1 MKLYWQHAKIQIRTT
16 LILDSIN
23 IQINDGE
30 SYGIIG
36 PNASG
41 KTILAKAIAGLLPVR
56 DAEPAEPVRSVFVSF
71 QSGFQLKHG
80 ARAYRQQRW
89 NLPDAEFVPTVRELF
104 EKVEKQDKLQ
114 RLIGEFGF
122 QNHLSRFVI
131 SLSNGEQRKFEL
143 IKAMAEDPE
152 LLVIDNAFNGLD
164 APSRVL
170 LHDMLNKMVAQGRQ
184 LLLTGLKPDDFPA
197 SLKHFIHVEGKSAFN
212 VGRSNIR
219 LEYPAVDEQ
228 LCEIPR
234 WENST
239 YNEIIDLEQL
249 SLVYNNTKIL
259 DQINWRVMA
268 GDKWVLAGG
277 NGSGKTSLLNMIFGD
292 NPRAYK
298 CRIRLFGR
306 QKGSGESIWD
316 IKNRVGFVSPE
327 MHQYLPAGQSVNDVL
342 CSGFYTSE
350 GLYSKPTSYQR
361 ILSKKWLQLI
371 RLGHLSDL
379 PFNVLASSHQR
390 MVLVLRALIKNPPLL
405 IFDEPFQ
412 GLDPEN
418 IAVMKNLLNSIAE
431 HTNCTMI
438 FVSHFDDEVPA
449 SFNRRLTL
457 NNGKVVSNE

>member
-1 MKLYWQHAKIQIRTT
+1 MKLYWQRAKIQIRTT

-56 DAEPAEPVRSVFVSF
+56 DAEAAEPVRSVFVSF

-89 NLPDAEFVPTVRELF
+89 NLPDAEFVPTVRELLD
-104 EKVEKQDKLQ
+104 KVEKQDKLQ

-197 SLKHFIHVEGKSAFN
+197 SLKHFIHVEGKNAFN

-298 CRIRLFGR
+298 CRIRLFG
-306 QKGSGESIWD
+306 KIG
-316 IKNRVGFVSPE
+316 
-327 MHQYLPAGQSVNDVL
+327 
-342 CSGFYTSE
+342 
-350 GLYSKPTSYQR
+350 
-361 ILSKKWLQLI
+361 
-371 RLGHLSDL
+371 
-379 PFNVLASSHQR
+379 
-390 MVLVLRALIKNPPLL
+390 RAH
-405 IFDEPFQ
+405 
-412 GLDPEN
+412 
-418 IAVMKNLLNSIAE
+418 V
-431 HTNCTMI
+431 
-438 FVSHFDDEVPA
+438 
-449 SFNRRLTL
+449 
-457 NNGKVVSNE
+457 